1 MLTVAALTA
10 CNLGKS
16 PEPTADIGGI
26 YTAAAQ
32 TLISQLGDQLTQTA
46 QAVPPSPAGSPIPL
60 ASFTPLP
67 TFPILGGLT
76 PFGTPFTIGTPGTGA
91 APPPSVAAGLIV
103 NGMAVGCNNAS
114 FISETIKDGT
124 TMSILHDF
132 DKAWSLKNTGTCTW
146 AQGYSFSF
154 KTGERLGGKDIK
166 IIHAEDTTDPGHSQT
181 FIVHMAAP
189 KVPGTFVGSWQMKDD
204 KGVWFGS
211 QVWVKIVVQ

>member
-16 PEPTADIGGI
+16 PEPTADIGAI

-46 QAVPPSPAGSPIPL
+46 QAVPPSPAGSPTPF

-76 PFGTPFTIGTPGTGA
+76 PLGTPFTIGTPGTGS
-91 APPPSVAAGLIV
+91 APLPSVQAPIV

-114 FISETIKDGT
+114 FMGETIKDRT
-124 TMSILHDF
+124 RMSILHDF
-132 DKAWSLKNTGTCTW
+132 DKSWQLQNSGTCTW
-146 AQGYSFSF
+146 AQGYSFAF
-154 KTGERLGGKDIK
+154 KSGERLTGKDIK
-166 IIHAEDTTDPGHSQT
+166 IVHPEDTTAPGHSQS

-189 KVPGTFVGSWQMKDD
+189 KTPGEYKGFWQMKDD

-211 QVWVKIVVQ
+211 LVSVDIIVE